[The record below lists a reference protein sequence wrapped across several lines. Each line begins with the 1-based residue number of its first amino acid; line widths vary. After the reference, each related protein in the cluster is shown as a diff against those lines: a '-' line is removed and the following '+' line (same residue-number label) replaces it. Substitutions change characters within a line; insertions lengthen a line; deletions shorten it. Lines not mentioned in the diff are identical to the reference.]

1 MRLCPARV
9 FFVIGTI
16 VAFSLLLSSFIVS
29 VHASDP
35 NLTEILT
42 YLGFTNVAES
52 TVETF
57 PLGTYNITLY
67 AEFAQ
72 YYDENELSFYQVDT
86 SNFNLIFTGP
96 EGGSGYLTPTTKT
109 FTADYQF
116 GLSLSRTTTLPFTYF
131 TEPSRNPNATQWA
144 KVYKN
149 LDDPSMILVGFDERT
164 YCGGTGDEDYNDMV
178 FSLQLQHYL
187 NVVSPY
193 DTPSGEGWYYNGTD
207 AFASLANGIVDH
219 GNGTRRV
226 FTQWSGDASGTS
238 YSKSNPIIVNQ
249 NKTAIADWK
258 TQYYLTIKTS
268 PLDVATIPG
277 EGWYDQGENVA
288 LTAPPT
294 AGYAFNYWDVDGA
307 SQGSGVNPITVAMN
321 APHTATAHY
330 AKTFTLTIES
340 TTGGSTTPTPG
351 TYNFNEN
358 STVQVT
364 AIPNTGYALDHWEL
378 DGINVGSANP
388 YAVLMDKNHNL
399 KSVFTLSAPPLT
411 VLINPMETTIYQFE
425 SVTFTS
431 TASGGTAPYNYH
443 WYLDGNPVSG
453 ATSDKW
459 LFKPTTTGVYYVY
472 LKVTDAIGNTKQS
485 GTAKITVVA
494 TPVGGQSY
502 RIQPQTK
509 ADSIIPY
516 IVTITALTM
525 LITVINRKK
534 R

>member
-1 MRLCPARV
+1 LSSAKV
-9 FFVIGTI
+9 SFVIGVM
-16 VAFSLLLSSFIVS
+16 VAFSLLLSSLIVS

-35 NLTEILT
+35 SLPEILT
-42 YLGFTNVAES
+42 HFGFNNVAES
-52 TVETF
+52 AVETF
-57 PLGTYNITLY
+57 PSGTYNITLY

-72 YYDENELSFYQVDT
+72 YYDENELSFHQVDT
-86 SNFNLIFTGP
+86 SNFNVIFSGP
-96 EGGSGYLTPTTKT
+96 EGGSGYLTPITKT
-109 FTADYQF
+109 FSADYQF
-116 GLSLSRTTTLPFTYF
+116 GLSLSRTTTLPFRYF
-131 TEPSRNPNATQWA
+131 TELSRNPNATKWA
-144 KVYKN
+144 KVYEN

-164 YCGGTGDEDYNDMV
+164 FCSGTGDEDHNDMV

-193 DTPSGEGWYYNGTD
+193 DAPSGEGWYYNGAD
-207 AFASLANGIVDH
+207 AYASLVIGIVDH
-219 GNGTRRV
+219 SNGTRRA

-238 YSKSNPIIVNQ
+238 YSRSNPIIMDQ

-258 TQYYLTIKTS
+258 TQHYLTIKTS

-277 EGWYDQGENVA
+277 EGWYDQGENVV

-294 AGYAFNYWDVDGA
+294 ASYGFDYWDVDGA
-307 SQGSGVNPITVAMN
+307 PQGSEVNPITVAMN
-321 APHTATAHY
+321 TPHTATAHY

-340 TTGGSTTPTPG
+340 TAGGSTTPTPG

-364 AIPNTGYALDHWEL
+364 ATPDTGYALDHWEL

-388 YAVLMDKNHNL
+388 YSVLMNKNHNL
-399 KSVFTLSAPPLT
+399 KSVFTLSALPLT
-411 VLINPMETTIYQFE
+411 VLINPMETTIYQFK

-431 TASGGTAPYNYH
+431 AVSGGTAPYSYH
-443 WYLDGNPVSG
+443 WYLDADPVSG

-459 LFKPTTTGVYYVY
+459 LFKPTTAGVYYVY

-485 GTAKITVVA
+485 ETAKVTVVT

-509 ADSIIPY
+509 VDIIIPY
-516 IVTITALTM
+516 IVTITALTSLM
-525 LITVINRKK
+525 TLVNRK
-534 R
+534 RR